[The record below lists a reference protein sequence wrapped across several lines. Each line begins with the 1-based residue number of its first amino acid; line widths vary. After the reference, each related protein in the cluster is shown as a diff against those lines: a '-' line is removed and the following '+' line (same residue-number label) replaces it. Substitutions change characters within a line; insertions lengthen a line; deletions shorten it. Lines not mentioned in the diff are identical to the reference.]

1 VDSDGTILVSR
12 RLANTVNQ
20 HTFERFVLSLSGPSR
35 AVLFLGIFC
44 LFATFGFLTDIMN
57 GGRHSA
63 AHVVFDVAF
72 SGLMA
77 VLLTFVTTRRPRAF
91 WPMVLGQTATAIFIS
106 VMAPRLFNDTTAVPD
121 GTTAVRLILDSAAT
135 MVAVMCGYA
144 AIAAFLTRESAR
156 FLRMRAEMTLAREI
170 HRGLVPALAG
180 RVGGIEFAGASHPSG
195 EVGGDLVDVFTFPRE
210 DRCVAY
216 VADVSGHG
224 VHAGVVMGMVK
235 SAARMALRRRASL
248 EELFED
254 LNETLV
260 PLLHPAMFVTA
271 AAIEAGPDG
280 VRVSVAGHLPILHLR
295 SDTGVVDEISVSNV
309 ALGFFPGQL
318 YAAVPVACRPGDT
331 LALITDGYI
340 EVFDREDRELG
351 LNTIKETLAGTAA
364 ESLQAMLSALSAAS
378 SIHGAQL
385 DDQSALLLRIVAA
398 R

>member
-1 VDSDGTILVSR
+1 M
-12 RLANTVNQ
+12 ANTVNQ
-20 HTFERFVLSLSGPSR
+20 HTFERFVMSLSGPSR

-63 AHVVFDVAF
+63 VHVVFDVAF

-91 WPMVLGQTATAIFIS
+91 WPMVLAQTGTAISIS
-106 VMAPRLFNDTTAVPD
+106 VMAPRIFNDTAAVAD
-121 GTTAVRLILDSAAT
+121 SATAVRLILDSAAT
-135 MVAVMCGYA
+135 MVAVLCGYA

-156 FLRMRAEMTLAREI
+156 FLRMRAEMTLAQEI

-180 RVGGIEFAGASHPSG
+180 RVGRIEFAGASHPSG
-195 EVGGDLVDVFTFPRE
+195 EVGGDLVDVFTFPSG
-210 DRCVAY
+210 DRFVAY

-271 AAIEAGPDG
+271 AAIEAGADG
-280 VRVSVAGHLPILHLR
+280 VRVSAAGHLPILHVR
-295 SDTGVVDEISVSNV
+295 SDAGVVDEIPVSNM
-309 ALGFFPGQL
+309 ALGFFPGQTYIAL
-318 YAAVPVACRPGDT
+318 PVPCRQGDT
-331 LALITDGYI
+331 LVLITDGYI
-340 EVFDREDRELG
+340 EVFDRQDRELG
-351 LNTIKETLAGTAA
+351 LNAIKDTLARTAS
-364 ESLQAMLSALSAAS
+364 ESLEAMLSALGAAS
-378 SIHGAQL
+378 RRHGAQL
-385 DDQSALLLRIVAA
+385 DDQSALLLRIVDGAGN